1 MEKLLQKDWNSKFR
15 LPHLKILKIIDS
27 TDYYINFKIIIND
40 CKYIG
45 FFRFDDGIYLPTCYK
60 LDEIITNLEIDIGF
74 VEYLSSFIYPK
85 SYAKYNIYFNNDM
98 VSFDNF
104 TVPINLVKDDLI
116 ILIKLMHNI
125 RKKSDDKH
133 LIK

>member
-1 MEKLLQKDWNSKFR
+1 
-15 LPHLKILKIIDS
+15 
-27 TDYYINFKIIIND
+27 
-40 CKYIG
+40 
-45 FFRFDDGIYLPTCYK
+45 
-60 LDEIITNLEIDIGF
+60 
-74 VEYLSSFIYPK
+74 
-85 SYAKYNIYFNNDM
+85 M